1 MLYPASITFDFY
13 VQADTVEQAQK
24 VLQYAVDNNDLSI
37 EVDEIEYP
45 EINLDSIE
53 VSSHSVI
60 ENDSTQ
66 LSTKTKKDSY
76 SLIMGTFFFRDD
88 NNIEIDE
95 LTFYHSNVGMDFVNA
110 VDNNI
115 NSFENCKNA
124 LATDYFAYPN
134 NRPFGYRLIT
144 RSKKVFDKLQ
154 TMNKFKD
161 YVLLIDV
168 NDDEEDIKEKLNNF

>member
-88 NNIEIDE
+88 NNIEIDT
-95 LTFYHSNVGMDFVNA
+95 LTFYHSNVGMDFINV

-115 NSFENCKNA
+115 NSFDSKYT

-134 NRPFGYRLIT
+134 NRPFGHYLIT

-154 TMNKFKD
+154 TMNLFKD
-161 YVLLIDV
+161 CVLLIDV

>member
-13 VQADTVEQAQK
+13 VQADTAEQAQK
-24 VLQYAVDNNDLSI
+24 VLQHAVDNNDLSI
-37 EVDEIEYP
+37 EVNEIEYP
-45 EINLDSIE
+45 EINLDDVE

-66 LSTKTKKDSY
+66 LSTEIKTDSY

-88 NNIEIDE
+88 NNIEIDT
-95 LTFYHSNVGMDFVNA
+95 LTFYNSNVGRDFVNA

-115 NSFENCKNA
+115 NSFENYGNT
-124 LATDYFAYPN
+124 LAADYFAYPN
-134 NRPFGYRLIT
+134 NLPFVYYLIT
-144 RSKKVFDKLQ
+144 RSKNVFDKLQ
-154 TMNKFKD
+154 TMNKFKNH
-161 YVLLIDV
+161 VLLIDV